1 MCIRREALLLLK
13 VSPSLLIPV
22 ESVMVINAPGYLS
35 S

>member
-22 ESVMVINAPGYLS
+22 ESVMVIDAPGYLS